1 MNRSSALSAAALI
14 ALAAVTASAQ
24 TQPNAPIGSIVR
36 FNLDSGELLNPTDK
50 PEIVAAFPVTMAGSS
65 FMRLYFSQA
74 DLAPGT
80 RVRVTSMLDG
90 DVQELD
96 SESMLM
102 WNNSTAYF
110 NGDTVLVEVIAGPH
124 TAGNRLAIK
133 DLGID
138 MGIRPAGANGQCG
151 IIGGTDTRALSTETW
166 SARIMPVGCT
176 GTIYCNTGGGMVTA
190 GHCVDGQSNLVLHFN
205 VPASTSGCG
214 TVAPPVADQFPVT
227 NWLFENASPSSV
239 GADWAVLSIGAN
251 NLGQRP
257 FTRYGTFRALAT
269 APAANGA
276 AANIWGYGVD
286 TTCTRSQVQQY
297 SAGNI
302 TSVLSNYYQ
311 FNNDI
316 RGGNSGSGFLNAS
329 NQVVGIV
336 SHCAGSSYNI
346 ATRIDKPNFVSARAS
361 LNPCGGSS
369 PPPPPAPANN
379 ACASPAAL
387 SGSAAGTTVNA
398 TNDGTAAC
406 GSSNTSPDVWYTF
419 TATCTGSHRFAT
431 CTASFDSVLS
441 VHAACGGAS
450 IACNDDHA
458 SGGAGGCATS
468 TASAL
473 DVSLTAGTTYRIRVA
488 GYNGATGT
496 FTLTVTPPS
505 CSTNGSNACAAAPF
519 IGNGSF
525 PFTTVGATTDGPV
538 ACGGA
543 GNDIWY
549 RYTAS
554 CTGTV
559 TVTTCAAASY
569 DSVLAVYGSACPGTG
584 AAAIACNDDACSG
597 TRSSLTFSSVSGAQ
611 YLVRV
616 AGYNGATGTG
626 TLTVS
631 CGGPTDAVC
640 NWVGVGCIADFDAD
654 GDTDSDDTSMFL
666 TAWEDGQA
674 CADAD
679 GDDDTDSDDVI
690 TFFGA
695 WEAGC

>member
-1 MNRSSALSAAALI
+1 MALISMAAL
-14 ALAAVTASAQ
+14 TAQGRAWAQ
-24 TQPNAPIGSIVR
+24 ENPQSPIGSIVR
-36 FNLDSGELLNPTDK
+36 FEFDTGELVNPTPK
-50 PEIVAAFPVTMAGSS
+50 PEIVAAFPITMPGSS

-74 DLAPGT
+74 DLAEGT
-80 RVRVTSMLDG
+80 RVRVTSVLDG
-90 DVQELD
+90 EVQELGVD
-96 SESMLM
+96 GMLL
-102 WNNSTAYF
+102 WGNTTAYF
-110 NGDTVLVEVIAGPH
+110 NGDTVLVEVIAGPN

-151 IIGGTDTRALSTETW
+151 IIGGTDTRALSSETW
-166 SARIMPVGCT
+166 SGRIMPVGCT
-176 GTIYCNTGGGMVTA
+176 GSVYCNTGGGMVTA
-190 GHCVDGQSNLVLHFN
+190 GHCVDGQSNLVMHFN

-214 TVAPPVADQFPVT
+214 TVAPPVADQFPIT
-227 NWLFENASPSSV
+227 NWLFENANPSSV
-239 GADWAVLSIGAN
+239 GADWAVLNVGTN

-257 FTRYGTFRALAT
+257 FGRYGTFRSLAT
-269 APAANGA
+269 APAAVNA
-276 AANIWGYGVD
+276 ASNIWGYGVD

-297 SAGNI
+297 SGGNI
-302 TSVLSNYYQ
+302 TNVFGTHYYY
-311 FNNDI
+311 NNDI

-329 NQVVGIV
+329 NQIIGIV

-346 ATRIDKPNFVSARAS
+346 ATRIDKPNFVSARAT
-361 LNPCGGSS
+361 LNPCGGGT
-369 PPPPPAPANN
+369 PPPGPAND
-379 ACASPAAL
+379 AC
-387 SGSAAGTTVNA
+387 GSATALTGSASGTTVGA
-398 TNDGTAAC
+398 TNDGTASC
-406 GSSNTSPDVWYTF
+406 GSSSTSPDVWYSF

-450 IACNDDHA
+450 IACNDDHG
-458 SGGAGGCATS
+458 SGGAGGCSSS
-468 TASAL
+468 TASSL
-473 DVSLTAGTTYRIRVA
+473 NVSLTAGASYRVRVA

-496 FTLTVTPPS
+496 FTLAVTPPS
-505 CSTNGSNACAAAPF
+505 CSTNGSNACASAPS
-519 IGNGSF
+519 IGNGAF
-525 PFTTVGATTDGPV
+525 PYTTVGATTDGPM

-584 AAAIACNDDACSG
+584 AASIACNDDACSG
-597 TRSSLTFSSVSGAQ
+597 TRSSLTFAGSAGAA
-611 YLVRV
+611 YLIRV

-631 CGGPTDAVC
+631 CGGPAGSQC
-640 NWVGVGCIADFDAD
+640 NWAGGGCIADFDGDAD
-654 GDTDSDDTSMFL
+654 FDTDDVIAYLGT
-666 TAWEDGQA
+666 WEEGGE

-679 GDDDTDSDDVI
+679 GDSDADSDDVI
-690 TFFGA
+690 GFFA
-695 WEAGC
+695 QWDAGGC